1 VAEQVD
7 KLAEDVADH
16 LPPGGK
22 LKEAAALIEH
32 LAEETAK
39 GAHLVDKAIEQVWP
53 NTFILLYFI
62 LIALSFIL
70 FISYFMNQ
78 YYVRW

>member
-39 GAHLVDKAIEQVWP
+39 GAHLVDKAIEQV
-53 NTFILLYFI
+53 
-62 LIALSFIL
+62 
-70 FISYFMNQ
+70 
-78 YYVRW
+78 